1 MNQIRESD
9 WKLLRRL
16 QPVALDR
23 FCQRVLSDVQATCS
37 DTAAT
42 AHERYL
48 QVFKLLR
55 EQDKEMAMIFDD
67 MRRSTALYT
76 VTLMRTSGLITDEE
90 FAEFSEEL
98 RETIQRYQGI

>member
-1 MNQIRESD
+1 MNHIRESD

-16 QPVALDR
+16 QPIALDR

-37 DTAAT
+37 DAAAT
-42 AHERYL
+42 AHERYSQL
-48 QVFKLLR
+48 FRLIHD
-55 EQDKEMAMIFDD
+55 QDKKMAEIFDD

-76 VTLMRTSGLITDEE
+76 VTLMRTSGLITDED

>member
-1 MNQIRESD
+1 MNHIRESD

-16 QPVALDR
+16 QPIALDR
-23 FCQRVLSDVQATCS
+23 FCQSVLSEVQATCS
-37 DTAAT
+37 DAAAT

-48 QVFKLLR
+48 QVFGLI
-55 EQDKEMAMIFDD
+55 QDQNKKMARIFDG
-67 MRRSTALYT
+67 MRRSTAVYA

-98 RETIQRYQGI
+98 REMIQRYQGI

>member
-1 MNQIRESD
+1 MEHIRESD

-16 QPVALDR
+16 QPVAIDR
-23 FCQRVLSDVQATCS
+23 FCRRVLSDIQGACS

-42 AHERYL
+42 AHERYA
-48 QVFKLLR
+48 QVFGLIEDQNKT
-55 EQDKEMAMIFDD
+55 MAEIFDD
-67 MRRSTALYT
+67 IRRSNAVLR

-98 RETIQRYQGI
+98 RNAVQRIQS

>member
-55 EQDKEMAMIFDD
+55 EQDKEM
-67 MRRSTALYT
+67 
-76 VTLMRTSGLITDEE
+76 MRTSGLITDEE

>member
-1 MNQIRESD
+1 MNHIRESD

-16 QPVALDR
+16 QPIALDR
-23 FCQRVLSDVQATCS
+23 FCHRVLSDVQGTCS
-37 DTAAT
+37 DAAAT

-48 QVFKLLR
+48 KVFGLI
-55 EQDKEMAMIFDD
+55 QDQNKTMAMIFDD
-67 MRRSTALYT
+67 IRRSNALLK

-98 RETIQRYQGI
+98 RETIQRYQSI

>member
-1 MNQIRESD
+1 MNPIRESD

-23 FCQRVLSDVQATCS
+23 FCQRVLSDVQAASS
-37 DTAAT
+37 DTGAT

-48 QVFKLLR
+48 QVFGLI
-55 EQDKEMAMIFDD
+55 QDQNKRMADIFDD
-67 MRRSTALYT
+67 MRRSNALFN

-98 RETIQRYQGI
+98 RETIQRYQSS

>member
-16 QPVALDR
+16 KPVALDR
-23 FCQRVLSDVQATCS
+23 FCQRVLSDVQAKCS
-37 DTAAT
+37 DEAAT

-48 QVFKLLR
+48 QVFGLIHDQNKR
-55 EQDKEMAMIFDD
+55 MAMIFDD

-76 VTLMRTSGLITDEE
+76 VTLMRTAGLFTDEE